1 VISTSKGT
9 VMRQR
14 IDDISIQSR
23 SATGV
28 LLQSIA
34 KDDAIVTVDIVP
46 PSTDIAQSSSS
57 SVSSTDDDDGNDL
70 TPASVVSQNNLVS
83 SGNLVL
89 L

>member
-1 VISTSKGT
+1 
-9 VMRQR
+9 MRQR

-46 PSTDIAQSSSS
+46 PSTDSAQSSSS
-57 SVSSTDDDDGNDL
+57 SVSSTDDDGSGGGDDDGNDL
-70 TPASVVSQNNLVS
+70 TPASVVSQTNLVS